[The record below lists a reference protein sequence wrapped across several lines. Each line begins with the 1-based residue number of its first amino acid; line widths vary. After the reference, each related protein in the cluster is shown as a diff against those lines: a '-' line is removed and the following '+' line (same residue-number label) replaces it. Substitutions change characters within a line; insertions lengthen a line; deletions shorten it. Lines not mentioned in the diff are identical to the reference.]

1 MICLSIGYPNLEKQI
16 EIIKS
21 RRYDNPIERI
31 EEVASKENVIEVKI
45 AIPGGEDFSEFTKRV
60 PCVYYYHGGNFG
72 DERDFPQHSS
82 RFDLNEKTLW
92 SGVAVMTQF
101 AFDWQDA

>member
-1 MICLSIGYPNLEKQI
+1 MKRFVPIAEK
-16 EIIKS
+16 
-21 RRYDNPIERI
+21 
-31 EEVASKENVIEVKI
+31 ALGKENVIEVKI

-82 RFDLNEKTLW
+82 KFDLNEQTLW

-101 AFDWQDA
+101 ALDWQDM